1 MMATQNIKASIVT
14 PIIAAEKY
22 SFERAWLFFDFPRKV
37 ENKTDPPIPSIILDY
52 K

>member
-14 PIIAAEKY
+14 PIIATEKY
-22 SFERAWLFFDFPRKV
+22 SFERSWLLFDFPRKV
-37 ENKTDPPIPSIILDY
+37 ENKTDPPIPSIILNY

>member
-1 MMATQNIKASIVT
+1 MITTQNIKASIVT

-22 SFERAWLFFDFPRKV
+22 SFERSWLLFDSPRKV
-37 ENKTDPPIPSIILDY
+37 ENKTDPPIPSIILNY

>member
-14 PIIAAEKY
+14 PIIAAEKH
-22 SFERAWLFFDFPRKV
+22 SFERAWLLFDFPRKV
-37 ENKTDPPIPSIILDY
+37 ENKTDPPIPSIILNY